1 MANRGLTKS
10 YLSGAA
16 INPYR
21 IVKMGADDDHV
32 IQGAAV
38 GDVLIGVIDQPLAAS
53 AAEDRVDVT
62 HAGIADVEAGG
73 AVTRGDYVT
82 TDATGQGV
90 AAAPGAGV
98 NNGVVGIALRSAAAG
113 DIFPVLLSP
122 GRIQG

>member
-1 MANRGLTKS
+1 MNRLLTKS
-10 YLSGAA
+10 YLAGGV

-38 GDVLIGVIDQPLAAS
+38 ADSLIGVIDQPLNATV
-53 AAEDRVDVT
+53 AEDRVDVT
-62 HAGIADVEAGG
+62 LAGIADVVAGG
-73 AVTRGDYVT
+73 AITRGDYVT
-82 TDATGQGV
+82 TDATGQAV

-98 NNGVVGIALRSAAAG
+98 NNGIVGKALVSAAAG
-113 DIFPVLLSP
+113 DIIPVLLNP